1 MCSILTTWIL
11 NPGTSSLPS
20 ASQELAEI
28 FGTSDDEDEDFSFNL
43 NSYLTVGKGLGVMG
57 LPESEPK
64 RFDSTLLGGT
74 DSALYLSS
82 IQESLGP
89 GMEQLPEG
97 SGTPV
102 LKPLPNKKEAEDNTS
117 VGGGG
122 KKATVKKEH
131 GKSSPEDANR
141 PSTEPGELQRVWHDC
156 CK

>member
-1 MCSILTTWIL
+1 MLYSNHL

-43 NSYLTVGKGLGVMG
+43 NSYLTVGKGLGDMG

-97 SGTPV
+97 GGTPV

-131 GKSSPEDANR
+131 SKSSPENANR
-141 PSTEPGELQRVWHDC
+141 PSIEPGELQRV
-156 CK
+156 